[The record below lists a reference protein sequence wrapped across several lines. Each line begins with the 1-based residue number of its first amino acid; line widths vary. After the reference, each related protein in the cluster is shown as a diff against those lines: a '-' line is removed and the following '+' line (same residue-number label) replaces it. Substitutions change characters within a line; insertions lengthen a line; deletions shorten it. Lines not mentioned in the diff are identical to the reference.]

1 MQAKPDEEIREIV
14 RDTLQRWRAP
24 EVVMSA
30 LWADPTVAA
39 ACAGS
44 KRTLCRALGGFGD
57 CPGASGSA
65 GDLEEWTVS
74 CREGSTLWIKWN
86 AYPEEPKEPE
96 EPVEEPWGQA
106 PEVVMKSDG
115 W

>member
-1 MQAKPDEEIREIV
+1 MKPASDEQIRAIV
-14 RDTLQRWRAP
+14 KDTMQRWRAP

-30 LWADPTVAA
+30 LWADETLAA

-57 CPGASGSA
+57 CPGASGVA
-65 GDLEEWTVS
+65 GDLEEWQIFYPASGLLT
-74 CREGSTLWIKWN
+74 IKWQ
-86 AYPEEPKEPE
+86 AYPA
-96 EPVEEPWGQA
+96 EPVEERWGAVQA
-106 PEVVMKSDG
+106 PEVEMKTDG

>member
-1 MQAKPDEEIREIV
+1 MKPASDERIREIV
-14 RDTLQRWRAP
+14 RDTLYRWRAP

-57 CPGASGSA
+57 CPGASGKA
-65 GDLEEWTVS
+65 GDLEEWTVF
-74 CREGSTLWIKWN
+74 CRERPTLWIRWN
-86 AYPEEPKEPE
+86 GYPEEPE
-96 EPVEEPWGQA
+96 EPAEEQWGSTQA
-106 PEVVMKSDG
+106 PEVEMKTNG